1 MSNIPIFIKNIY
13 VPFRLF
19 LENYVIN
26 LSDNNDISQINDK
39 LFIGNISTATNKKL
53 LKENG
58 ITHIINILSQRF
70 EPYPEDFEY
79 LHIYAYDIVDW
90 DLTYSFPITNL
101 FIKDALKNGGKVYI
115 HCMCGVSR
123 SISILLAYLMTNT
136 TNSLESILNDVRFIR
151 PIANPNKAFMKQ
163 LVDFR
168 YNTTKINNKNSI
180 NDTLLLN
187 SSDEN

>member
-13 VPFRLF
+13 VPLRLF

-39 LFIGNISTATNKKL
+39 LFVGNISTATNKEL
-53 LKENG
+53 LKKNG
-58 ITHIINILSQRF
+58 ITHIIDILSQRF
-70 EPYPEDFEY
+70 EPYPDDFEY
-79 LHIYAYDIVDW
+79 LHIYAYDTVDW
-90 DLTYSFPITNL
+90 NLTYSFPITNL
-101 FIKDALKNGGKVYI
+101 FIKDALKNGNKVYI

-136 TNSLESILNDVRFIR
+136 TNSLESILNDVRSIR

-163 LVDFR
+163 LIDFR

-187 SSDEN
+187 STDEN

>member
-13 VPFRLF
+13 VHFRLF
-19 LENYVIN
+19 LENYLIN

-58 ITHIINILSQRF
+58 ITHIIDILSQRF
-70 EPYPEDFEY
+70 EPYPDDFEY
-79 LHIYAYDIVDW
+79 LHIYAYDTVDW
-90 DLTYSFPITNL
+90 NLTYSFPITNL

-115 HCMCGVSR
+115 HCMCGISR

-136 TNSLESILNDVRFIR
+136 TNSLESILNDVRSIR

>member
-19 LENYVIN
+19 LENYLIN

-58 ITHIINILSQRF
+58 ITHIIDILSQRF
-70 EPYPEDFEY
+70 EPYPDDFEY
-79 LHIYAYDIVDW
+79 LHIYAYDTVDW
-90 DLTYSFPITNL
+90 NLTYSFPITNL

-136 TNSLESILNDVRFIR
+136 TNSLESILNNVRFIR